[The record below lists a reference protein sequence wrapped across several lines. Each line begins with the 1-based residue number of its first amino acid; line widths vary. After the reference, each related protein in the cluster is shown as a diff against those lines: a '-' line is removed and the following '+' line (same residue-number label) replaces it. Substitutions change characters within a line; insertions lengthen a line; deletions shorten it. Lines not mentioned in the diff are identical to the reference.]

1 MTNFEKERLEALIAL
16 KKRHTDEDIIE
27 HTAELGCDVE
37 QVKKDLRI
45 IDSFLG
51 LKSDLVIMGM
61 FTWRKKHT
69 KNGIA
74 CYTVEQENKALK
86 RIINKVEDK
95 CTIEWCYDNYM
106 KSEVA

>member
-1 MTNFEKERLEALIAL
+1 MKNNEVERIEALMTL
-16 KKRHTDEDIIE
+16 RKRHTDEDIIE

-45 IDSFLG
+45 IDDFLS
-51 LKSDLVIMGM
+51 LKSDFIITGM
-61 FTWRKKHT
+61 LSWRWKHT

-86 RIINKVEDK
+86 RIINKVEK
-95 CTIEWCYDNYM
+95 QVTLEWVYDSYIN
-106 KSEVA
+106 AIA